1 MLQEEFEKR
10 YGAPTSAE
18 NFAVINEL
26 YMNTELDKDRFV
38 KDWKKTPEEM
48 QRAVINTVAEY
59 DRKLAE
65 KNEEIQKLNAYT
77 TSLLE
82 RKDEKTALLEGAI
95 LCTLLD
101 NFESEIAYENL
112 TMPEIVEF
120 KVRNRI
126 SFTSKD
132 EAFIIRCIDTAK
144 TTASIEVKDEAG
156 IVIERRTND

>member
-18 NFAVINEL
+18 NFAVINKL
-26 YMNTELDKDRFV
+26 YMNTDLDKDRFV

-77 TSLLE
+77 TSLIGRE
-82 RKDEKTALLEGAI
+82 DEETARLKGAI
-95 LCTLLD
+95 LGTLLD
-101 NFESEIAYENL
+101 SFESAIAYQ
-112 TMPEIVEF
+112 TMTMQEIVKYKIE
-120 KVRNRI
+120 KGLTLTV
-126 SFTSKD
+126 KD
-132 EAFIIRCIDTAK
+132 ADFIIRCIDDSGNR
-144 TTASIEVKDEAG
+144 ASVDVKDEAG
-156 IVIERRTND
+156 RVIERRTND

>member
-26 YMNTELDKDRFV
+26 YTNTDLDKDRFV

-65 KNEEIQKLNAYT
+65 KNEEIKKLNAYT
-77 TSLLE
+77 TSLLD
-82 RKDEKTALLEGAI
+82 KDSEELTRLKGSILHLLLKGDTAP
-95 LCTLLD
+95 
-101 NFESEIAYENL
+101 IAYGIL
-112 TMPEIVEF
+112 TMQEIINYKLDMQIPLTCEDREF
-120 KVRNRI
+120 I
-126 SFTSKD
+126 SDCISK
-132 EAFIIRCIDTAK
+132 AVNPNCKRQ
-144 TTASIEVKDEAG
+144 
-156 IVIERRTND
+156 TND

>member
-26 YMNTELDKDRFV
+26 YMNTDLDKDRFV

-48 QRAVINTVAEY
+48 QRAVVNTVAEY

-82 RKDEKTALLEGAI
+82 REDEKTARLKGAI

-101 NFESEIAYENL
+101 NFESEIAYNNL

-132 EAFIIRCIDTAK
+132 EAFIIRCIDTVK
-144 TTASIEVKDEAG
+144 TMASVEVKDEAG
-156 IVIERRTND
+156 RVIERRTND